1 MADQRR
7 RSSWPWRKLKLGTPK
22 SEYKSSQF
30 SPSQVASPASSLKAE
45 ESARYSWKREASCSS
60 IIEDVRIGE
69 AIALR
74 EKAEESLRELKQELG
89 TLVKELT
96 TKEALVKQHQK
107 VADEAVSGWEKAE
120 KEVLSLKLELEAASK
135 RKTILEDRITQLDGA
150 LKECMR
156 QVRLVREEQEEKT
169 LDAITSKTKECAEL
183 KAVMDAKQAELYR
196 KLMES
201 EAQNSA
207 MAKSLQER
215 AQKILE
221 TNEAKSKSD
230 AELKVLQVKL
240 TSAEKDI
247 SSLKY
252 ELHLLSKELQIR
264 NEEVAYCKKSADA
277 AHKQHLDNVQK
288 VTKLEAD
295 CLRLRIL
302 VKKKLPGPAAIM
314 QMRKEVEGLPS
325 TKESTAMIATTESK
339 RRPSRSYASNTISFS
354 NSHQR
359 STACNTNRN
368 AETLQDR
375 LMSVEEENRLLK
387 EALSKRI
394 NDLQA
399 SWLLCAK
406 TANKLCIAEDHLES
420 LQGTPRDYAK
430 TDRSFEF
437 GFNTTGTP
445 SIASMSDAETGFGG
459 PDDVEE
465 ASCAESWASA
475 LIGELAHFKREK
487 IITKEAIKEVTESYT
502 TKESIS
508 GSIVVNEVQH
518 DGKPQV
524 ANDTL
529 PQIGKHAH
537 LRLIGDSLDIQHDLV
552 KATSLLCEDFDD
564 KLGQIEEMLRTS
576 NASENEKLKGFVD
589 AAQKTFLELKK
600 KIYGLQ
606 SSPTVSAA
614 PDHVAGLNDIAA
626 KTITSTTEIDES
638 GLDVGMPMST
648 MERIK
653 ATIAVTKAEK
663 LDLLN
668 RGTLKCQERES
679 RMDAHPSSGPDVYAK
694 HRDANEE
701 YELGFSSSFSSVL
714 SKLITLLEMLP
725 CRTGNAM
732 PDANYAWWDQE
743 KQGLIACKDRF
754 LQGQANVLEILA
766 RVGMLVC
773 RVCHPASQD
782 GDPTFASFINADMA
796 ARQVTVGAAVVL
808 TPLPSKQQGE
818 GGADKVDELDA
829 VGKRDADVETRGITK
844 RADELEADMAAGVKD
859 SEGVQDDMVSV
870 HDNCAEVDAIVAV
883 GCNNQGDLAANVARP
898 VDAID
903 AVILASKLTQMM
915 QSEKDRL
922 CEEGATKGAE
932 LQAAQAELA
941 HYKTLHSQLQ
951 NKNEELQVKLQ
962 GLMEVERDDGNAVKV
977 LNYGEGKKQTEKS
990 DLVEAKE
997 KLAECERT
1005 ILDLGQQLYA
1015 LSTTPALPRH
1025 PLVDHPLMISAPAQQ
1040 QPRPVRG
1047 WSPAY
1052 PVASGPQSIT
1062 RSPQP
1067 ASPMRARRQRY
1078 REATDWLQQLDID
1091 QTDSPPL
1098 SAMSSP
1104 ARSPGRYTQQLSG
1117 RTSLSGYSTART
1129 ALARPAA
1136 SATSSFGSR
1145 LFSRSRNQT

>member
-1 MADQRR
+1 MADQQRR
-7 RSSWPWRKLKLGTPK
+7 RSSWPWRKLKLGSSTPK
-22 SEYKSSQF
+22 SGDKSSQF
-30 SPSQVASPASSLKAE
+30 SPSQVASPASSFKAE
-45 ESARYSWKREASCSS
+45 ESARYSWKQEASCSS
-60 IIEDVRIGE
+60 VIEDVRIGE

-74 EKAEESLRELKQELG
+74 EKAEESLRALKQELG

-107 VADEAVSGWEKAE
+107 VADEAISGWEKAE

-156 QVRLVREEQEEKT
+156 QVRLVREEQEAKT
-169 LDAITSKTKECAEL
+169 RDAITSKTKECAEL

-201 EAQNSA
+201 DAQNSA

-215 AQKILE
+215 AQKILDA
-221 TNEAKSKSD
+221 NEAKSKSD

-240 TSAEKDI
+240 ISAEKDI

-252 ELHLLSKELQIR
+252 ELHLLSKELEIR

-325 TKESTAMIATTESK
+325 TKESTTTIATTPESK
-339 RRPSRSYASNTISFS
+339 RQPSRSYASNTISFS
-354 NSHQR
+354 NSLQR

-420 LQGTPRDYAK
+420 LQGTPRDHAK

-502 TKESIS
+502 TKESLS

-564 KLGQIEEMLRTS
+564 KLGRIEEMLRTS
-576 NASENEKLKGFVD
+576 KASENEKLKGFVD
-589 AAQKTFLELKK
+589 VAQKTFLELKK

-614 PDHVAGLNDIAA
+614 PDHVAGLSDIAA
-626 KTITSTTEIDES
+626 KTITSTTEIDEPA
-638 GLDVGMPMST
+638 LDVGMPMST

-653 ATIAVTKAEK
+653 ATIAVTNAEK
-663 LDLLN
+663 LDSPN
-668 RGTLKCQERES
+668 RGTLKCQESES
-679 RMDAHPSSGPDVYAK
+679 RMDAHPSSGPNVYAK

-701 YELGFSSSFSSVL
+701 KYELGFSSSLSSVL

-725 CRTGNAM
+725 RRTGNAM
-732 PDANYAWWDQE
+732 PDADCAWWDQE

-766 RVGMLVC
+766 RVGVLVG
-773 RVCHPASQD
+773 RVCHPVSQE
-782 GDPTFASFINADMA
+782 GDPTLASFINADMA
-796 ARQVTVGAAVVL
+796 ARQVIIGAAVVL
-808 TPLPSKQQGE
+808 TPLPSKQQEE

-829 VGKRDADVETRGITK
+829 VGKRDADVETCGITR
-844 RADELEADMAAGVKD
+844 RADELEADMAADVKD

-870 HDNCAEVDAIVAV
+870 HDNCAEVDAVVAA
-883 GCNNQGDLAANVARP
+883 GHNNQGDLAANMARP
-898 VDAID
+898 MHAID

-932 LQAAQAELA
+932 LQVAQAELA
-941 HYKTLHSQLQ
+941 HSKTLHSQIQ
-951 NKNEELQVKLQ
+951 NKNEELQVKLR

-977 LNYGEGKKQTEKS
+977 LNSGEGKKQTEES
-990 DLVEAKE
+990 DLAEAKE

-1015 LSTTPALPRH
+1015 LSTTPALPR
-1025 PLVDHPLMISAPAQQ
+1025 QQ
-1040 QPRPVRG
+1040 QPRPGRG

-1052 PVASGPQSIT
+1052 HVASGPQSIT

-1067 ASPMRARRQRY
+1067 ASAMTARRQRY

-1136 SATSSFGSR
+1136 SATNSFGSR